1 MKADITEIRND
12 REINLLIEKGNE
24 VLRELGYTEQHSRSH
39 FSLWNLKRA
48 GDICNFT

>member
-24 VLRELGYTEQHSRSH
+24 VLREQIG
-39 FSLWNLKRA
+39 RA
-48 GDICNFT
+48 HV